1 MCLGSDGEL
10 PDAKANT
17 TSPRSSGEIS
27 RGSHQGCFTEEKLRV
42 LGFWGSAGRCYVTGK
57 TCQAGGPD
65 DHKRSQAT
73 CWEQRHGLTEATHR
87 TSAHRNPHSS
97 VSWPLETTLMPFSC
111 TSHISK
117 HITRTDL
124 RLSLDPQKLHSQSL
138 EQSWCLIWALNE
150 QSILRQKMYFYR
162 NLKLK

>member
-1 MCLGSDGEL
+1 MCLGSEGEL
-10 PDAKANT
+10 PEAKANT

-97 VSWPLETTLMPFSC
+97 VSWPLEINTNTLLMHVSYFQAHHKDRS
-111 TSHISK
+111 TSIFGSPK
-117 HITRTDL
+117 A
-124 RLSLDPQKLHSQSL
+124 SLTEP
-138 EQSWCLIWALNE
+138 
-150 QSILRQKMYFYR
+150 
-162 NLKLK
+162 